1 MVLCS
6 QPIVGK
12 NPPALGHPRCHV
24 LCNITP
30 PSPLHLHLVQSVT
43 PKSDFVCFVDY
54 IAMSAHSEFLYEI
67 NLETSRLD
75 SAAKV
80 HTPIQKLSL
89 LVSCP
94 PGFVSSY
101 AVASSSSLPNTCLSP
116 ALARQSTRPS
126 SVFSP
131 SYPPPPLSTRR
142 KPANR
147 RSYSAATLLG
157 DPLIKDVW

>member
-30 PSPLHLHLVQSVT
+30 PSPLHLHPVQSVT

-94 PGFVSSY
+94 PGIRIQLRGRLV
-101 AVASSSSLPNTCLSP
+101 VVPPQHLPF
-116 ALARQSTRPS
+116 PS
-126 SVFSP
+126 SRASIYTPLIRLLPQLP
-131 SYPPPPLSTRR
+131 STTPFHPPQTR
-142 KPANR
+142 KP
-147 RSYSAATLLG
+147 TFVLG
-157 DPLIKDVW
+157 CNTAR